1 MILEKEM
8 QKRKIQRLLKSNNSL
23 ILKNKELIE
32 ENTILKQKISSLEKV
47 ISDIQESEQI
57 YRDGIADIKELKEKY
72 SQAIMSVNSMK
83 KKYKKDKCLN
93 YELPDEDTL
102 RLIPTL
108 FHETDPEYIS
118 FYIALYT
125 GARCSEI
132 FGLTWDDVDFDNHTI
147 HIHATNTPIRGKN
160 PYID

>member
-8 QKRKIQRLLKSNNSL
+8 QKRKIQRLLKSNDSL

-32 ENTILKQKISSLEKV
+32 ENTILKQKISSREKV

-83 KKYKKDKCLN
+83 KKYKK
-93 YELPDEDTL
+93 EM
-102 RLIPTL
+102 
-108 FHETDPEYIS
+108 
-118 FYIALYT
+118 
-125 GARCSEI
+125 
-132 FGLTWDDVDFDNHTI
+132 DDLV
-147 HIHATNTPIRGKN
+147 KN
-160 PYID
+160 MKRQK

>member
-8 QKRKIQRLLKSNNSL
+8 QKRKIQRLLKSNDSL

-72 SQAIMSVNSMK
+72 VAYRKDMADKVLADNAALQAE
-83 KKYKKDKCLN
+83 LN
-93 YELPDEDTL
+93 
-102 RLIPTL
+102 
-108 FHETDPEYIS
+108 
-118 FYIALYT
+118 
-125 GARCSEI
+125 
-132 FGLTWDDVDFDNHTI
+132 
-147 HIHATNTPIRGKN
+147 K
-160 PYID
+160 

>member
-8 QKRKIQRLLKSNNSL
+8 QKRKIQRLLKSNDSL

-72 SQAIMSVNSMK
+72 SQAIMSVN
-83 KKYKKDKCLN
+83 YVC
-93 YELPDEDTL
+93 
-102 RLIPTL
+102 
-108 FHETDPEYIS
+108 
-118 FYIALYT
+118 
-125 GARCSEI
+125 
-132 FGLTWDDVDFDNHTI
+132 
-147 HIHATNTPIRGKN
+147 
-160 PYID
+160 